1 MTPTCSHWW
10 PRTSWPSPTCST
22 RPPGSSGTRRRACRR
37 TARCGSSLTTSPR
50 AACTSTSAP
59 ASKGAASR
67 PPTWTGHTDRVP
79 PCAARPGTW
88 RSCSAAGS
96 CQPGGSKTSSPS
108 PDPPGP
114 APVTASAHPD
124 ADAFMTG
131 LRVSW
136 PPVHDGRGRTLSGA
150 GERQL
155 DLEHL
160 LIDVGDIV
168 DLVDPYL
175 AARRA
180 AVVALRLDPPGQ
192 IVVHEGEDAGRMA
205 VAYGGGRLD
214 LRQHHV
220 LRGRR

>member
-1 MTPTCSHWW
+1 MTPTCSRWW

-37 TARCGSSLTTSPR
+37 TARSGSSLTTSPR

-114 APVTASAHPD
+114 APVTASAHPE
-124 ADAFMTG
+124 ADA
-131 LRVSW
+131 L
-136 PPVHDGRGRTLSGA
+136 LSRA